1 MGEMGDLIKIGYANH
16 SSFFALPI
24 MRFFFIALF
33 IWLVI
38 VVARSY
44 FNRASRVRQQ
54 PTRIGTM
61 VRCDICGLHVP
72 ETEALK
78 KHDKYYCS
86 VQHRDELEKRAP

>member
-1 MGEMGDLIKIGYANH
+1 MGDLIKIGYPNH
-16 SSFFALPI
+16 SSFLALSI

-33 IWLVI
+33 IWLAI
-38 VVARSY
+38 VVVRRY
-44 FNRASRVRQQ
+44 LNRASRLRKQ

-61 VRCDICGLHVP
+61 VRCDVCGLHVP

-86 VQHRDELEKRAP
+86 VQHRDGIENRAP